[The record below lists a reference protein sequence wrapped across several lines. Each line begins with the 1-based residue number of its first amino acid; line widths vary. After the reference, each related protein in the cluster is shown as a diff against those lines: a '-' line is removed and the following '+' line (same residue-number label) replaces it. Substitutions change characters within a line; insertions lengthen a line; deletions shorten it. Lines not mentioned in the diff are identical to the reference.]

1 MFATHMKEFVTAVSA
16 IAFLLAFLGC
26 IPYTGWI
33 IYNAFK
39 RRWRRVGVL
48 VAVPAVV
55 SIGLWSMDS
64 VIEAKEYPKYLSNL
78 YDTDVAL
85 GQALY
90 QYDSP
95 RAFNGDGYSL
105 SVYELPAK
113 VRARFQ
119 SADKRLLS
127 EFPKR
132 PDYRDHWTPRP
143 WREAPFDPSLKKY
156 LDFALGEYDSERASG
171 LSSQFQAIREALSR
185 KGVYYAFFAYDHGNY
200 PGNIDL
206 FIVDLKGGR
215 LYSINHNT

>member
-1 MFATHMKEFVTAVSA
+1 M
-16 IAFLLAFLGC
+16 
-26 IPYTGWI
+26 
-33 IYNAFK
+33 
-39 RRWRRVGVL
+39 L

-55 SIGLWSMDS
+55 FIGLWSMDS
-64 VIEAKEYPKYLSNL
+64 VIRAKEHLKYLANL

-85 GQALY
+85 GPALY
-90 QYDSP
+90 EYDSP

-105 SVYELPAK
+105 SVHELPAK
-113 VRARFQ
+113 VRTRFQ

-132 PDYRDHWTPRP
+132 PDYRDHWTSRP
-143 WREAPFDPSLKKY
+143 WSEAPFDPSLEKY
-156 LDFALGEYDSERASG
+156 LEFALSSYDSERASG

-185 KGVYYAFFAYDHGNY
+185 KGAYYAFFAYDHGDY

-206 FIVDLKGGR
+206 FIVDLKEGR